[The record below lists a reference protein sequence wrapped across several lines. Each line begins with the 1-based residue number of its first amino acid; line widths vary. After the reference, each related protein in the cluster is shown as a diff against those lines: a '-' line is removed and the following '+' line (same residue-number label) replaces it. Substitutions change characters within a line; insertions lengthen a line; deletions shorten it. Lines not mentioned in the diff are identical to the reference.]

1 MKRYLL
7 ICVPL
12 VVAAMGQAAVVRERW
27 GGPGVRCTHANTMKR
42 IKRGRV
48 TCLVFDL
55 SALGR
60 NTRIV
65 HAALHNKQI
74 RQPPDPI
81 RIYRVERTGAGGEPV
96 HADKPL
102 ALEPPWYKSFDV
114 TAAVRRWVKDPAA
127 NLGLALASVQTF
139 DLDGAYLEVLY
150 EGPPKPL
157 PEQVTGLRVAYHDGQ
172 TFLTWKEIPMFR
184 PPADKVLWVG
194 RFEKSKS
201 KVFDEPGEGFAGL
214 PRVAAIRLGELRRL
228 QMYDVI
234 DPPKGT
240 QDYPKLIR
248 KPDWPDVRYRVYRSR
263 QKITPQTIAGARLV
277 GEAEPLCAYDES
289 MRGISSHGE
298 YYDKR
303 EINSSIIPCYCIE
316 DGKSAP
322 PGGAFYM
329 HTPQEAGKFYYAVT
343 VVRDG
348 TENTV
353 QIGPANSLSRPVTE
367 KPAPIRPILQYVEPF
382 RYGHQYTKYKYYC
395 WPAPPACNLPFQRP
409 LRVVIT
415 KPEAFAEPGALLVGR
430 GADRPGKDRLGLDIE
445 GRFSHGGQLAY
456 NQGLGTLLSV
466 REGKVDYYAERYMLY
481 ILNWVLRQYRI
492 DRNRV
497 EMIGLIV
504 PFALRHPEIVKLLR
518 SGPYETD
525 FDQKWNH
532 AMRSLFGRF
541 GQPDIAR
548 TVDGHRAWDLIDID
562 WFLKQEPARDVPYFV
577 AVHGGKE
584 TGHAIEYGWQD
595 DPKGWAALRDARQPH
610 VGAWGGGTVSRE
622 LSRLIESF
630 PFDRTIPAFSHCSL
644 DSRPGN
650 GDPSDGDP
658 WGQINGFLL
667 WDYETIVEQPG
678 RWEMTVRLAADAFRD
693 TCTVDITPRHC
704 KAFQPKPAAA
714 FNWTNTDLKA
724 NKAIQRGT
732 VHADKWGLVTL
743 KNVLV
748 TKASNRIRI
757 AAKP

>member
-1 MKRYLL
+1 MRRYLL
-7 ICVPL
+7 LCVAL
-12 VVAAMGQAAVVRERW
+12 LTAATGQAAVVRERW
-27 GGPGVRCTHANTMKR
+27 GPPGVRCTHADTMKR
-42 IKRGRV
+42 VKRGRES
-48 TCLVFDL
+48 CLLFDL
-55 SALGR
+55 SARGSS
-60 NTRIV
+60 TRVV
-65 HAALHNKQI
+65 HAALHSKTI
-74 RQPPDPI
+74 RQPADPI
-81 RIYRVERTGAGGEPV
+81 RIYVIESFGAAGEPV
-96 HADKPL
+96 RAGKPL

-114 TAAVRRWVKDPAA
+114 TAAVRRWVRDPAR

-139 DLDGAYLEVLY
+139 DLDGAYLEILY
-150 EGPPKPL
+150 EGKPKKL
-157 PEQVTGLRVAYHDGQ
+157 PEQITGLKGVYHDGQ

-184 PPADKVLWVG
+184 PPAKKVIWVG
-194 RFEKSKS
+194 KFSGNKSE
-201 KVFDEPGEGFAGL
+201 VFDEPGEGFGHL
-214 PRVAAIRLGELRRL
+214 GRVAAIRLGELRRL

-263 QKITPQTIAGARLV
+263 ERIAPETLAGARLV
-277 GEAEPLCAYDES
+277 GEAQPLCAYDES
-289 MRGISSHGE
+289 MRGISSRGE

-316 DGKSAP
+316 DGKSIE

-329 HTPQEAGKFYYAVT
+329 HTPQEAGAFFYAVT
-343 VVRDG
+343 VVRNG

-353 QIGPANSLSRPVTE
+353 RIGPANSLQRPVVE
-367 KPAPIRPILQYVEPF
+367 KPAPIRPVLQYVEPF
-382 RYGHQYTKYKYYC
+382 RYGHQYMKYKYYC
-395 WPAPPACNLPFQRP
+395 WPAPPSCNLPFQRP
-409 LRVVIT
+409 LRVVIA
-415 KPEAFAEPGALLVGR
+415 KPEGFTEPGPLLVGR
-430 GADRPGKDRLGLDIE
+430 GAGRPGKNRLGLDIE

-456 NQGLGTLLSV
+456 NQGLGTLLSI
-466 REGKVDYYAERYMLY
+466 REGKVDYFSERYMLY
-481 ILNWVLRQYRI
+481 ILQWVLRQYKV
-492 DRNRV
+492 DRGRV

-548 TVDGHRAWDLIDID
+548 TVDGHKAWDLIDIG
-562 WFLKQEPARDVPYFV
+562 WFLRQDPARDIPYFV

-595 DPKGWAALRDARQPH
+595 DPKGWAALRDARQPY

-622 LSRLIESF
+622 LSKLIDSF
-630 PFDRTIPAFSHCSL
+630 PFDRTVPAFSRCSL

-658 WGQINGFLL
+658 WGQLNGFLV
-667 WDYETIVEQPG
+667 WDPATAVDEAG
-678 RWEMTVRLAADAFRD
+678 RWEMTVHLADDAFRE

-704 KAFQPKPAAA
+704 TAFKPKGGAA
-714 FNWTNTDLKA
+714 FDWTNTDVKA
-724 NKAIQRGT
+724 GKVGQRGEIR
-732 VHADKWGLVTL
+732 ADKWGLVTL
-743 KNVLV
+743 KGVLV
-748 TKASNRIRI
+748 TKGANRVRI
-757 AAKP
+757 VKR